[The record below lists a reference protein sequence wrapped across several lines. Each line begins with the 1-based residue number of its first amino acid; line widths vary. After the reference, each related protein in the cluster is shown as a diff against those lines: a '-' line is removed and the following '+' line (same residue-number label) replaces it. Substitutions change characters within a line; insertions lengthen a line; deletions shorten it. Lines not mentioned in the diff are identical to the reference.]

1 MWLNKVPRLILLC
14 ILMLSNAIY
23 AAPEASKKNLNQLR
37 DRIESLQK
45 DLESKEE
52 SKSEVSD
59 ALREAE
65 QAIRKISRELASLT
79 HERYE
84 EKNKLDQIQKK
95 LDLTKYKILTQQTHL
110 SKLLYQQYISGQHE
124 YFRLLLN
131 QQNPSQVERKMYYYG
146 YLSRARAKSIHTL
159 RINLAKLRAI
169 VHQSNEKTTEITS
182 IKTKQ
187 TRQKKLLE
195 QEEISYR
202 KLLTSISK
210 EVDLERRKISTLKR
224 DEERLSLLVEK
235 IGKHKLRSHKDQSTT
250 LSNNSLPDTLVER
263 KEFSSLKGLLSLPI
277 RGEIVNRFGGPRSNG
292 GITWKGL
299 FIRSTIGMNVKAIA
313 YGQVVFSDWLR
324 GFGNILIVDHG
335 NGYMSLYGNNHILA
349 KKVGDTIHRGDTIA
363 IVGNSGGNP
372 DSGLYFELRH
382 KGKPFDPL
390 KWVKLK

>member
-1 MWLNKVPRLILLC
+1 
-14 ILMLSNAIY
+14 
-23 AAPEASKKNLNQLR
+23 
-37 DRIESLQK
+37 
-45 DLESKEE
+45 
-52 SKSEVSD
+52 
-59 ALREAE
+59 
-65 QAIRKISRELASLT
+65 
-79 HERYE
+79 
-84 EKNKLDQIQKK
+84 
-95 LDLTKYKILTQQTHL
+95 
-110 SKLLYQQYISGQHE
+110 
-124 YFRLLLN
+124 
-131 QQNPSQVERKMYYYG
+131 
-146 YLSRARAKSIHTL
+146 L
-159 RINLAKLRAI
+159 RINLEKLRAI
-169 VHQSNEKTTEITS
+169 VHESNEKTTEITS

-202 KLLTSISK
+202 ELLTSISK
-210 EVDLERRKISTLKR
+210 EVDLGRRKISTLKR

-235 IGKHKLRSHKDQSTT
+235 IGKHKLRSHKDRSTT

-313 YGQVVFSDWLR
+313 YGQVVFADWLR

-349 KKVGDTIHRGDTIA
+349 KKVGDTIHSGDTIA